1 MTPVT
6 ISEIPACKYCQS
18 ENVIKFGAV
27 KGIQRYYCKDCRHKF
42 VSSDTIPMMQNP
54 TKTIADSLNMHYE
67 GMSLNEIRR
76 NFIQQDNNYI
86 SKVTPYNWEKRFT
99 AIAEKEA
106 VKYTPHVGDTWIAD
120 ETVIHNNFGGKKK
133 RLWLI
138 DIIDKDTR
146 FLLATKLSHN
156 RNAHD
161 IELAMREAKDKAG
174 KSPKRIL
181 TDGWKG
187 YNDGIELVFGS
198 ETKHEK
204 STPFVNKE
212 DSTNVVERVQGTLK
226 ERTKVMRGLKT
237 FESMNDFL
245 KGWVI
250 HYNFF
255 RPHLSLNDKT
265 PAQMAGINFPY
276 ANWKELIEKQ
286 PYKSTARITLV
297 EHAPRITENKPRIRI
312 TKPRSPRKPKA
323 IDLGAGV
330 VRDRRGQ
337 HLRID

>member
-1 MTPVT
+1 MGNNN
-6 ISEIPACKYCQS
+6 ICKYCQS
-18 ENVIKFGAV
+18 ESVIKYGLV

-42 VSSDTIPMMQNP
+42 VSTDTIPKMQNP

-76 NFIQQDNNYI
+76 NFIQQDNNYV
-86 SKVTPYNWEKRFT
+86 SKVTPYNWEKRFSHL
-99 AIAEKEA
+99 AEIEA
-106 VKYTPHVGDTWIAD
+106 EKYTPKVGDVWESD

-138 DIIDKDTR
+138 DILDRDTR
-146 FLLATKLSHN
+146 FLLATKLSYN
-156 RNAHD
+156 RNKND
-161 IELAMREAKDKAG
+161 IRLAFEQARKVAG
-174 KSPKRIL
+174 KIPKKIL
-181 TDGWKG
+181 TDGWVG
-187 YNDGIELVFGS
+187 YPDGIELAFGADA
-198 ETKHEK
+198 KHVQTTPFEK
-204 STPFVNKE
+204 SAE
-212 DSTNVVERVQGTLK
+212 STNLIERVQGTLK

-255 RPHLSLNDKT
+255 RPHLSLDGKT
-265 PAQMAGINFPY
+265 PAQMAGIKFPY

-286 PYKSTARITLV
+286 PYKSTARIRIV
-297 EHAPRITENKPRIRI
+297 EHEPKTYTPRIRVA
-312 TKPRSPRKPKA
+312 KPRSPRTPETR
-323 IDLGAGV
+323 DLGAGV

-337 HLRID
+337 HIRLS